1 MMGLFQKSAIASLL
15 ATVLLF
21 PVKPSLSQ
29 PLLEIL
35 EGDRYPLSLQIK
47 ELDSSWRVFSI
58 SGQLEAGLFLTIIGT
73 FVGVVPNEYY
83 TQGETVNV
91 GNETYLVAYSIP
103 VSVSEA
109 IPEAPVNL
117 SLLNVRAI
125 SSMNNVQPFDL
136 DAELAKL
143 QIRLQPPELFPL
155 GSEEDSENPEDT
167 PMLPPIPPDFFPFPP
182 ITPPP
187 SDFPPPVPP
196 IEPRSSSLEFPLQL
210 PSIPIPSRT
219 E

>member
-1 MMGLFQKSAIASLL
+1 MGLFKQTAIASLL
-15 ATVLLF
+15 ATVLLWTG
-21 PVKPSLSQ
+21 KPSLSQ

-35 EGDRYPLSLQIK
+35 EGDRYPLSFQLK
-47 ELDSSWRVFSI
+47 DLDSSWRVFSI
-58 SGQLEAGLFLTIIGT
+58 SGQLEAGLFLTIIGS

-91 GNETYLVAYSIP
+91 GDETYLVVYSIP

-143 QIRLQPPELFPL
+143 QIRLQPPDFFPL
-155 GSEEDSENPEDT
+155 GSEEDSENPGNSPD
-167 PMLPPIPPDFFPFPP
+167 LPPLPPDFFSLPP
-182 ITPPP
+182 IAPPP
-187 SDFPPPVPP
+187 SSIDLPP
-196 IEPRSSSLEFPLQL
+196 QL
-210 PSIPIPSRT
+210 PSVPLPLRA